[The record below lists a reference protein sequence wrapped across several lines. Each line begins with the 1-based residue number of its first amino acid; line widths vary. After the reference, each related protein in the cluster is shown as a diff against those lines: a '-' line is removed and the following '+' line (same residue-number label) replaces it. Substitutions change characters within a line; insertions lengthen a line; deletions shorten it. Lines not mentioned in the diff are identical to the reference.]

1 MVLKRELMKKKKKKV
16 ESREDFLI
24 KEYSQ
29 EDLVW
34 IVDMYKEHGIGI
46 GTLTRH
52 SDNDNREELASTITF
67 IELFSDPKAVDNIKK
82 MYPKSYGSTM
92 KVIRH

>member
-1 MVLKRELMKKKKKKV
+1 MVLKRKLMKKKKKKV

>member
-1 MVLKRELMKKKKKKV
+1 MKKKKKKV

>member
-1 MVLKRELMKKKKKKV
+1 MPKRKLMKKKKKKV

-34 IVDMYKEHGIGI
+34 IIDMYKEHGIGI

-52 SDNDNREELASTITF
+52 LDNDNKEELASTITF